1 MLSVWIVWFGL
12 GAVSAGDYHRPLAD
26 KAFDQAAFDAE
37 TFGEK
42 KSLAR
47 QADGLRVTLRPGE
60 AESGWK
66 TPQQLR
72 IGGDCTITA
81 TLEIRKLPKP
91 AREDGAAIGIAVATQ
106 NIDQPEATLLR
117 ELEPDGKDIYRP
129 IEKAAVGGPQMMM
142 GPMMMRRRVFNPFG
156 NPDPAPAK
164 PVRHTFPARGQ
175 AIRLQIRR
183 QGQSLRF
190 EVFDDL
196 AKEAR
201 EIGKVEIGPM
211 DLAGVKLF
219 VANRN
224 GAEPVDVLFHDL
236 IVHADRITGLGT
248 TVRTIHGTDIHGE
261 PSALERGI
269 LLVADNSPPRPA
281 APATAAGPADL
292 PDQVFAAPLYVAD
305 LPEQVFAAPP
315 PAPIRLADG
324 GVIADL
330 PDQVFVSPPEPI
342 ATGPKI
348 KARIPLDEV
357 ETVVFERMSNLTV
370 KFVGQP
376 NVDATGPGGS
386 QAKDAKDAKDEKK
399 GAGDDLSAPPPGTV
413 LPPKMPKVEPKPSG
427 IRDIHLALSGLRDA
441 AIQQIM
447 IQCPTDKGQAMWQL
461 DTTGTPAWPIS
472 LRRAGKET
480 WADLFLEPPE
490 GDCHNRPLQINLIYA
505 DGQNANVQAQ
515 ATGHTD
521 PKLKFDPAAPTHALD
536 ARVYL
541 AEEEQLFGKLEAI
554 TVDSLTLTTTWE
566 ERINVPLARVLGVY
580 MGMAEHKETP
590 ESFAKRLKT
599 PGAEDLLLARAKDG
613 AEVVAIG
620 GVVEAAKDNKLTF
633 SYRGKSRTL
642 ALKQVEG
649 FVLAVRPQPKPP
661 TDVRPTFTL
670 SGGLVLSGKWVKI
683 DGDKWQVETPWGQTV
698 KLPTAEIRSVRF
710 RGGQMSYLSDLQP
723 TKVEETPYFGR
734 KTPYRKDVALDGSP
748 LKLGDL
754 SIDKG
759 LAVHSRTA
767 LTYDLDRRY
776 SKFEALVG
784 FDASGGKKGRVD
796 CRVFADGKELYA
808 NPDLRADAP
817 PVPLSLPVAGAD
829 QLKLL
834 VDFGPDEDTG
844 DRVIWGN
851 ARLYRRTSGAA
862 AGVTSVAS
870 ATDRSPTRPSA
881 SRP

>member
-1 MLSVWIVWFGL
+1 MVGVWVVWFAL
-12 GAVSAGDYHRPLAD
+12 GTVGTGDYHRPLAE

-42 KSLAR
+42 KALVREAG
-47 QADGLRVTLRPGE
+47 GLRVTLKPGD
-60 AESGWK
+60 AETGWK

-72 IGGDCTITA
+72 IGGDCAIIA

-129 IEKAAVGGPQMMM
+129 IEKAAGGGPQMMM

-156 NPDPAPAK
+156 GPDPAPAK

-175 AIRLQIRR
+175 SIRLEIRR
-183 QGQSLRF
+183 KGQSLRF
-190 EVFDDL
+190 EVFDEL
-196 AKEAR
+196 ANELR
-201 EIGKVEIGPM
+201 EIGKVDIGPM

-224 GAEPVDVLFHDL
+224 GAEPVDVLFRDL
-236 IVHADRITGLGT
+236 IIHADRFTGLGT
-248 TVRTIHGTDIHGE
+248 TVRTIAGTDIHGD
-261 PSALERGI
+261 PTALEGRI
-269 LLVADNSPPRPA
+269 LLVADNTPPRP
-281 APATAAGPADL
+281 PTPPTAGLADLPDQVFAGPLTLADL
-292 PDQVFAAPLYVAD
+292 PDQVFAAP
-305 LPEQVFAAPP
+305 PS
-315 PAPIRLADG
+315 APIRLAKG
-324 GVIADL
+324 GVIAEL
-330 PDQVFVSPPEPI
+330 PDQVFAEAVGPQANP
-342 ATGPKI
+342 GPKI

-357 ETVVFERMSNLTV
+357 ETIVFERMSNVTV

-386 QAKDAKDAKDEKK
+386 QAKDAKDEKK
-399 GAGDDLSAPPPGTV
+399 GAGDDLSAPPPGTIP
-413 LPPKMPKVEPKPSG
+413 PPKMPKVEPKPSG

-490 GDCHNRPLQINLIYA
+490 GDCHNRPFQINLMYA

-521 PKLKFDPAAPTHALD
+521 PKLKFDPAAPTHSLD

-541 AEEEQLFGKLEAI
+541 AEDEQLFGKLEAI
-554 TVDSLTLTTTWE
+554 TADALTLTTTWE
-566 ERINVPLARVLGVY
+566 EKINVPLARVLGVY

-590 ESFAKRLKT
+590 ETFAKRLKT
-599 PGAEDLLLARAKDG
+599 PSAEDLLLARAKDG
-613 AEVVAIG
+613 AEVVAIA
-620 GVVEAAKDNKLTF
+620 GVVESAKENKLTF
-633 SYRGKSRTL
+633 AYRGKSRTL

-649 FVLAVRPQPKPP
+649 FVLAARPAPKPP
-661 TDVRPTFTL
+661 TEVRPTFTL
-670 SGGLVLSGKWVKI
+670 SGGLVFSGKWVKI
-683 DGDKWQVETPWGQTV
+683 DGDKWQVETPWGQMV
-698 KLPTAEIRSVRF
+698 KLPSAEIRSVRF
-710 RGGQMSYLSDLQP
+710 RGGQMAYLSDLQP
-723 TKVEETPYFGR
+723 SKVEETPYFGR

-748 LKLGDL
+748 LKLGDQ

-759 LAVHSRTA
+759 LAVHSRTV

-776 SKFEALVG
+776 SKFEATVG

-796 CRVFADGKELYA
+796 CRVFADDKELYG
-808 NPDLRADAP
+808 NLDLRADRE
-817 PVPLSLPVAGAD
+817 PVRLSLPVAGTD
-829 QLKLL
+829 QLKLV

-851 ARLYRRTSGAA
+851 ARLYRRAPVAAPGA
-862 AGVTSVAS
+862 TSVA
-870 ATDRSPTRPSA
+870 AAADRSPTTPST

>member
-1 MLSVWIVWFGL
+1 
-12 GAVSAGDYHRPLAD
+12 
-26 KAFDQAAFDAE
+26 
-37 TFGEK
+37 
-42 KSLAR
+42 
-47 QADGLRVTLRPGE
+47 
-60 AESGWK
+60 
-66 TPQQLR
+66 
-72 IGGDCTITA
+72 
-81 TLEIRKLPKP
+81 
-91 AREDGAAIGIAVATQ
+91 
-106 NIDQPEATLLR
+106 
-117 ELEPDGKDIYRP
+117 
-129 IEKAAVGGPQMMM
+129 
-142 GPMMMRRRVFNPFG
+142 VFNPFG
-156 NPDPAPAK
+156 NADPAPAK

-175 AIRLQIRR
+175 AIRLEIRR

-190 EVFDDL
+190 EVFDEL
-196 AKEAR
+196 AKEGR
-201 EIGKVEIGPM
+201 EIGRVEIGPM

-224 GAEPVDVLFHDL
+224 GAEPVDVLFRDL
-236 IVHADRITGLGT
+236 TVHADRITGLGT

-261 PSALERGI
+261 PSALEGGI
-269 LLVADNSPPRPA
+269 LAVADNTPPRPPTPP
-281 APATAAGPADL
+281 PATALADL
-292 PDQVFAAPLYVAD
+292 PDQVFAAPLNLVD
-305 LPEQVFAAPP
+305 LPDQVFVAPP
-315 PAPIRLADG
+315 TEPIRLATRG
-324 GVIADL
+324 TIADL
-330 PDQVFVSPPEPI
+330 PDQVFAEPPGPQ
-342 ATGPKI
+342 ANPGPKI

-357 ETVVFERMSNLTV
+357 ETIVFERASNLAI

-386 QAKDAKDAKDEKK
+386 QAKDATDEKK

-413 LPPKMPKVEPKPSG
+413 PIPKMPKVEPKPSG

-441 AIQQIM
+441 VIQQIR

-461 DTTGTPAWPIS
+461 DTTGTPAWPIG

-490 GDCHNRPLQINLIYA
+490 GDCHNRPFQIMLIYA
-505 DGQNANVQAQ
+505 DGQNVNVQAQ

-521 PKLKFDPAAPTHALD
+521 AKLKFDPAAPTHSLD

-554 TVDSLTLTTTWE
+554 SADSLTMTTTWE

-599 PGAEDLLLARAKDG
+599 PGTEDLLLARAKDG

-620 GVVEAAKDNKLTF
+620 GVVEGAKDNKLTF
-633 SYRGKSRTL
+633 AYRGKSRTL

-649 FVLAVRPQPKPP
+649 FVLAVRPAPETP
-661 TDVRPTFTL
+661 TEVRLTFTL

-683 DGDKWQVETPWGQTV
+683 DGDKWQVETPWGQMV
-698 KLPTAEIRSVRF
+698 KLPTAEIRTVRF
-710 RGGQMSYLSDLQP
+710 RGGQMAYLSDLQP
-723 TKVEETPYFGR
+723 SKVEETPYFGR

-748 LKLGDL
+748 LKLGDQP
-754 SIDKG
+754 IDKG
-759 LAVHSRTA
+759 VAVHSRTL

-817 PVPLSLPVAGAD
+817 PIRLSLPVAGAEE
-829 QLKLL
+829 LKLV

-851 ARLYRRTSGAA
+851 ARLYRRAPGAA
-862 AGVTSVAS
+862 PGTTSVAA
-870 ATDRSPTRPSA
+870 ATDRSPTTRSA